1 MVLNDKIHS
10 LYGEIKFKKN
20 EKEFYFLQQ
29 LRDEAHRFAV
39 SSHKQKKNEKN

>member
-1 MVLNDKIHS
+1 MVLNDKVHS
-10 LYGEIKFKKN
+10 LNGEIKFSKN

-39 SSHKQKKNEKN
+39 SSYKKKDEKN